1 MHFSSTK
8 RRWILTGIISY
19 GYRCA
24 LRDYTGVFTRISVYL
39 NWIKLIVGNDG
50 LVTIEESNAIVNH
63 PSNVIIIIVLTLISF
78 FSYRTNCL

>member
-1 MHFSSTK
+1 MHFSTNK

-24 LRDYTGVFTRISVYL
+24 LRDYTGVYTRISVYL

-50 LVTIEESNAIVNH
+50 LVTIEESKAIINH
-63 PSNVIIIIVLTLISF
+63 PSNVIIIIVLTLISLF
-78 FSYRTNCL
+78 

>member
-1 MHFSSTK
+1 MHFSTHK

-24 LRDYTGVFTRISVYL
+24 LRDYTGVYTRISVYL

-50 LVTIEESNAIVNH
+50 LVTIEESKAIINH
-63 PSNVIIIIVLTLISF
+63 PSNVIIIIVLTLISLF
-78 FSYRTNCL
+78 